1 MNFRIEDIRKALST
15 VATWL
20 TLDDNTRFLKEERN
34 IPTSEHAKELTKQ
47 LEVLNIK
54 SRKLLN
60 TFSESLEYVDMCRK
74 NLRYAIERE
83 KKMGINR
90 NKEKI

>member
-20 TLDDNTRFLKEERN
+20 TFDDNTRFLKEERN
-34 IPTSEHAKELTKQ
+34 IPTSEHAKELAKQ
-47 LEVLNIK
+47 LDILSVQ

-60 TFSESLEYVDMCRK
+60 NFSESIEYTDMCRK
-74 NLRYAIERE
+74 SLRYAIERE